1 MTTFKPGQ
9 RVKIFYKSDGGYGL
23 GTVGTPTGLWKDFP
37 LVIAPDEFPGSLWE
51 LDAFRVELVEEV
63 EV

>member
-9 RVKIFYKSDGGYGL
+9 RVKIFYKADGSFGL
-23 GTVGTPTGLWKDFP
+23 GTIVEDKSQELGMG
-37 LVIAPDEFPGSLWE
+37 VRPDKFDDVWY
-51 LDAFRVELVEEV
+51 LDAFRVELVEGV

>member
-23 GTVGTPTGLWKDFP
+23 GTVVESTSWTGKDLIIETDDGHFW
-37 LVIAPDEFPGSLWE
+37 G
-51 LDAFRVELVEEV
+51 LDDFRVELIEEV
-63 EV
+63 KA